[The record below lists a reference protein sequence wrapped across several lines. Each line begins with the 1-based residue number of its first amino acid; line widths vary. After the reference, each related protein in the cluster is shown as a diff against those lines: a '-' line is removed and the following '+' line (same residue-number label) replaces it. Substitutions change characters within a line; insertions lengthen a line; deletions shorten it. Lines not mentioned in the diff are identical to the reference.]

1 MGARLWVLEG
11 GKPGDTSQ
19 LLNLAERLSV
29 PFERRRLVPKARWV
43 LGKPPLLPSLYPFD
57 RSASDPLEPPWPEVI
72 LVAGRRPTMAA
83 LWVQRQSQGR
93 TKLVILGRPKGY
105 RKRFSLILAPP
116 QALVPEAPD
125 VLALEAPLFVPK
137 APALDPSTQALEDD
151 LRALPRPLTAVM
163 LGGATRPYRFD
174 EAVLTDLLETLAQRP
189 ELSRGTLYFCGSR
202 RTAPVVLD
210 ALAQRLPPGARLYRW
225 QEQDPANPYGALR
238 RQADQ
243 LVATSDSLSMLM
255 ELSGDGAP
263 LGIYPL
269 PKTVDWRERLERL
282 VGAFP
287 RLGALRASA
296 VARGWLPAP
305 RNLDAVAEVL
315 VASGAAYRLGE
326 GSGPSGQM
334 GGISGER
341 ALAKA
346 CAAVEAL
353 LAESAPKAHHT
364 VLGDP

>member
-1 MGARLWVLEG
+1 M
-11 GKPGDTSQ
+11 
-19 LLNLAERLSV
+19 
-29 PFERRRLVPKARWV
+29 
-43 LGKPPLLPSLYPFD
+43 
-57 RSASDPLEPPWPEVI
+57 
-72 LVAGRRPTMAA
+72 
-83 LWVQRQSQGR
+83 
-93 TKLVILGRPKGY
+93 ILGRPKGY

-137 APALDPSTQALEDD
+137 APALAPEAQALEDE

-174 EAVLTDLLETLAQRP
+174 EAVLTHLLDRLAQQP

-202 RTAPVVLD
+202 RTAPAVLD
-210 ALAQRLPPGARLYRW
+210 ALARRLPPGARLYRW

-282 VGAFP
+282 VGASP

-305 RNLDAVAEVL
+305 RNLDAVAEAL

-326 GSGPSGQM
+326 GSGPSGQR

-353 LAESAPKAHHT
+353 LAESVSKAHHT

>member
-1 MGARLWVLEG
+1 
-11 GKPGDTSQ
+11 
-19 LLNLAERLSV
+19 
-29 PFERRRLVPKARWV
+29 
-43 LGKPPLLPSLYPFD
+43 
-57 RSASDPLEPPWPEVI
+57 
-72 LVAGRRPTMAA
+72 MAA
-83 LWVQRQSQGR
+83 LWVKRQSQGR
-93 TKLVILGRPKGY
+93 TQLVILGRPKGY
-105 RKRFSLILAPP
+105 RSRFSLILAPP

-125 VLALEAPLFVPK
+125 VLTLEAPLFIPK
-137 APALDPSTQALEDD
+137 APALAPEAQALEDE

-174 EAVLTDLLETLAQRP
+174 EAVLTDLLKALTQEP
-189 ELSRGTLYFCGSR
+189 ERSRGTLFFCGSR
-202 RTAPVVLD
+202 RTAPAVLD
-210 ALAQRLPPGARLYRW
+210 ALAQRLPPGARLDRW

-243 LVATSDSLSMLM
+243 LIATSDSLSMLM

-287 RLGALRASA
+287 RLAALRARRWLGA
-296 VARGWLPAP
+296 GCRRRGP
-305 RNLDAVAEVL
+305 RCRCGG
-315 VASGAAYRLGE
+315 ASGLGRCLSLGRRAA
-326 GSGPSGQM
+326 PSIQVE
-334 GGISGER
+334 GISGER

-353 LAESAPKAHHT
+353 LAKAHRSN
-364 VLGDP
+364 LGDP

>member
-11 GKPGDTSQ
+11 GKPGDTTQ
-19 LLNLAERLSV
+19 LLNLAARLSV

-83 LWVQRQSQGR
+83 LWVQRQNRGR
-93 TKLVILGRPKGY
+93 TRLVILGRPKGY

-125 VLALEAPLFVPK
+125 VLALEAPLFLAKGPTLT
-137 APALDPSTQALEDD
+137 AEARALEDD
-151 LRALPRPLTAVM
+151 LRTLPRPLTAVM

-174 EAVLTDLLETLAQRP
+174 EAVLVALLETLTRQP
-189 ELSRGTLYFCGSR
+189 ELSRGSLYFCGSR
-202 RTAPVVLD
+202 RTAPAVLD
-210 ALAQRLPPGARLYRW
+210 ALAQRLPPGAQLYRW
-225 QEQDPANPYGALR
+225 QENDPANPYGALR

-243 LVATSDSLSMLM
+243 LIATSDSLSMLM
-255 ELSGDGAP
+255 ELSGDRAP

-269 PKTVDWRERLERL
+269 PKTVDWRERLERI
-282 VGAFP
+282 VSAFP
-287 RLGALRASA
+287 RLAALRASA

-305 RNLDAVAEVL
+305 RNLDAVAGAL

-326 GSGPSGQM
+326 GQVPPVRTE
-334 GGISGER
+334 GISGER
-341 ALAKA
+341 ALARA

-353 LAESAPKAHHT
+353 LTTTEREAHDT
-364 VLGDP
+364 VLGDL

>member
-11 GKPGDTSQ
+11 GKPGDTTQ

-29 PFERRRLVPKARWV
+29 PFERRRLVPKARWIF
-43 LGKPPLLPSLYPFD
+43 GKPPLLPSLYPFD
-57 RSASDPLEPPWPEVI
+57 LSASDPLAPPWPEVI

-93 TKLVILGRPKGY
+93 TQLVILGRPKGY
-105 RKRFSLILAPP
+105 RSRFSLILAPP

-125 VLALEAPLFVPK
+125 VLTLEAPLFIPK
-137 APALDPSTQALEDD
+137 APALAPEARALEDE

-174 EAVLTDLLETLAQRP
+174 EAVLTDLLKALTQQP
-189 ELSRGTLYFCGSR
+189 ERSRGTLFFCGSR
-202 RTAPVVLD
+202 RTAPAVLD
-210 ALAQRLPPGARLYRW
+210 ALTQRLPPGARLYRW

-243 LVATSDSLSMLM
+243 LIATSDSLSMLM

-287 RLGALRASA
+287 RLAALRASA

-305 RNLDAVAEVL
+305 RNLDAVAQAL

-326 GSGPSGQM
+326 GQAPSIQVE
-334 GGISGER
+334 GISGER

-353 LAESAPKAHHT
+353 LAKAHRSN
-364 VLGDP
+364 LGDP